1 ASNQA
6 KAKPGA
12 ELSELLAYS
21 GCRLGEASALRWKP
35 VNSPGNLL
43 AVPDTKTESS
53 CRVIPMSEPLR
64 DLLLALRR
72 ENPTAHLDNK
82 IVKHASARKC
92 LATACRKP
100 GFPRFTHHGLRHFF
114 ATACVESGVDIP
126 TVSRWLG
133 HKDGGALAMRVYGH
147 LREAHSD
154 AMVAQVS
161 FATKDAKIV
170 PMPDISGFHQSS
182 GT

>member
-12 ELSELLAYS
+12 ELTELLAYS

-133 HKDGGALAMRVYGH
+133 HKAGGALAMKTYGH
-147 LREAHSD
+147 LRREHSITQ
-154 AMVAQVS
+154 AQRVT
-161 FATKDAKIV
+161 FAPT
-170 PMPDISGFHQSS
+170 ISKSAA
-182 GT
+182 

>member
-1 ASNQA
+1 MSTLLTTVWSV
-6 KAKPGA
+6 PG
-12 ELSELLAYS
+12 
-21 GCRLGEASALRWKP
+21 
-35 VNSPGNLL
+35 
-43 AVPDTKTESS
+43 TKTETSA
-53 CRVIPMSEPLR
+53 RVVLMPASLR

-72 ENPTAHLDNK
+72 ENPNAHLNER
-82 IVKHASARKC
+82 ILKHASARKC
-92 LATACRKP
+92 LETACRKL
-100 GFPRFTHHGLRHFF
+100 GFPRFTRHGLRHFF
-114 ATACVESGVDIP
+114 ATSAIESGVDIP

-133 HKDGGALAMRVYGH
+133 HKDGGALAMKVYGH

-161 FATKDAKIV
+161 FAAKDAKIV

>member
-1 ASNQA
+1 METPAAPGLTKRQA
-6 KAKPGA
+6 AAVFTAG
-12 ELSELLAYS
+12 LAFS
-21 GCRLGEASALRWKP
+21 
-35 VNSPGNLL
+35 L
-43 AVPDTKTESS
+43 AVLF
-53 CRVIPMSEPLR
+53 RLW
-64 DLLLALRR
+64 
-72 ENPTAHLDNK
+72 HLN
-82 IVKHASARKC
+82 
-92 LATACRKP
+92 

>member
-1 ASNQA
+1 
-6 KAKPGA
+6 
-12 ELSELLAYS
+12 LAYS
-21 GCRLGEASALRWKP
+21 GCRLGEVSALRWKP
-35 VNSPGNLL
+35 VNSPGNRL
-43 AVPDTKTESS
+43 AVPGTKTESS
-53 CRVIPMSEPLR
+53 CRVLLMSGPLR

-72 ENPTAHLDNK
+72 ENPTAHLDDK

-92 LATACRKP
+92 LETACRKP

-133 HKDGGALAMRVYGH
+133 HKDGGRWRCASMAICG
-147 LREAHSD
+147 
-154 AMVAQVS
+154 MVAQVS
-161 FATKDAKIV
+161 FTTKDARIV